1 MHRPASLSVFLAC
14 TIFAF
19 WLLACWETLAGEPKT
34 RTSEVTATEGKD
46 EALHL
51 YTALDTNEAKIY
63 IRAFEEESGI
73 QVRWVR
79 LSAGEVL
86 VRIRS
91 ERNNPQVALW
101 FGGPSPEFIVA
112 KREGLLAPYAPR
124 IDFEPPPGTFDEAH
138 CWTGFYFGAIGFASN
153 TEILERKGIPPP
165 TSWYDLL
172 KPELKGEISVA
183 YAYTS
188 GTANTLLAAI
198 VQMMGE
204 DAGFDYIARLDRN
217 VHHYNRSG
225 SACVTQVGFGE
236 VAVGIA
242 FSHDIVKKGPAKGYP
257 VVLSFPKEGTG
268 FEIGAMAL
276 VKGGANQVAAKRFMD
291 WALSVRAQNLMQKWF
306 RTPLNPKAEVA
317 EGAITADN
325 VKLIQFDSIWAA
337 THRQRLVE
345 QWREATAQ

>member
-1 MHRPASLSVFLAC
+1 MCRPISLSVFLVRAA
-14 TIFAF
+14 FAF
-19 WLLACWETLAGEPKT
+19 WLLGCWETPLSGPNAAA
-34 RTSEVTATEGKD
+34 SEAAVSEGND
-46 EALHL
+46 DVLHL

-63 IRAFEEESGI
+63 IRAFEEDTGI

-91 ERNNPQVALW
+91 ERANPQVTLW

-124 IDFEPPPGTFDEAH
+124 IDFEPLPGTFDEAH
-138 CWTGFYFGAIGFASN
+138 YWTGFYFGAIGFASN
-153 TEILERKGIPPP
+153 TEILERKGISPP

-172 KPELKGEISVA
+172 KPEFKGEISVA

-204 DAGFDYIARLDRN
+204 KAGFDYIARLDRN

-236 VAVGIA
+236 VAVSG
-242 FSHDIVKKGPAKGYP
+242 
-257 VVLSFPKEGTG
+257 
-268 FEIGAMAL
+268 
-276 VKGGANQVAAKRFMD
+276 
-291 WALSVRAQNLMQKWF
+291 
-306 RTPLNPKAEVA
+306 
-317 EGAITADN
+317 
-325 VKLIQFDSIWAA
+325 
-337 THRQRLVE
+337 
-345 QWREATAQ
+345 

>member
-1 MHRPASLSVFLAC
+1 MRQAALLCVFFVCTTSVFWMLGYC
-14 TIFAF
+14 
-19 WLLACWETLAGEPKT
+19 ETLAEGPKT
-34 RTSEVTATEGKD
+34 TTPETAPTEGSG

-63 IRAFEEESGI
+63 IRAFEEETGI

-91 ERNNPQVALW
+91 ERTNPQVALW

-112 KREGLLAPYAPR
+112 KREGLLAPYAPN
-124 IDFEPPPGTFDEAH
+124 INFEPLPGTFDAAH
-138 CWTGFYFGAIGFASN
+138 YWTGFYFGAIGFASN

-172 KPELKGEISVA
+172 KPEFAGEISVA

-204 DAGFDYIARLDRN
+204 DAGFDYIAKLD
-217 VHHYNRSG
+217 
-225 SACVTQVGFGE
+225 
-236 VAVGIA
+236 
-242 FSHDIVKKGPAKGYP
+242 
-257 VVLSFPKEGTG
+257 LS
-268 FEIGAMAL
+268 
-276 VKGGANQVAAKRFMD
+276 
-291 WALSVRAQNLMQKWF
+291 
-306 RTPLNPKAEVA
+306 
-317 EGAITADN
+317 
-325 VKLIQFDSIWAA
+325 LIHI
-337 THRQRLVE
+337 
-345 QWREATAQ
+345 